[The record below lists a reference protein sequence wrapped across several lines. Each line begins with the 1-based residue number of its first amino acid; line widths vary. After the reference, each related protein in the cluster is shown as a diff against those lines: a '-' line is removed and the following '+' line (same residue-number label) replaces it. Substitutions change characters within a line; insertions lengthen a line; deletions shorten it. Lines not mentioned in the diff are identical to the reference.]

1 MSLDQFKKQASSF
14 LHERF
19 KVARLV
25 FTDVT
30 PAELLAEEA
39 TNKDPCSPDAKTMTI
54 IAEASFEVDDYWR
67 IVDVLH
73 NRLHNIEWKQW
84 KQSYKSLVLLEFL
97 LTHGPEELADE
108 FKSDSYIIEELGTFQ
123 HIDERGFN
131 WGEIMHQKSQK
142 ILQLLKGGQ
151 ILQESR
157 LRALKITREIQG
169 FGSSSSPSS
178 SSSTFSPNFSPSF
191 SFTSSF
197 DSYSTITS
205 PAWSD
210 LHGENKF
217 ENLSSPEA
225 IERHIWK
232 GTGNEK
238 NSPVGKFNTNGKH
251 LWDCPPI
258 EEDDC
263 LIEPE
268 DEEEKPASFLSGV
281 CSKLAALS
289 PTHPARAGF
298 RRASNKCD
306 E

>member
-1 MSLDQFKKQASSF
+1 
-14 LHERF
+14 
-19 KVARLV
+19 
-25 FTDVT
+25 
-30 PAELLAEEA
+30 
-39 TNKDPCSPDAKTMTI
+39 
-54 IAEASFEVDDYWR
+54 
-67 IVDVLH
+67 
-73 NRLHNIEWKQW
+73 
-84 KQSYKSLVLLEFL
+84 
-97 LTHGPEELADE
+97 
-108 FKSDSYIIEELGTFQ
+108 
-123 HIDERGFN
+123 
-131 WGEIMHQKSQK
+131 MHQKSQK